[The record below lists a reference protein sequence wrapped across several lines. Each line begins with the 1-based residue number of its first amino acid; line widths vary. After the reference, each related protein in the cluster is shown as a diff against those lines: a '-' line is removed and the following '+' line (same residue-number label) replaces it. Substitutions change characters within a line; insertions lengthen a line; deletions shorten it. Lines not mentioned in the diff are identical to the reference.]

1 MKPKA
6 LIALILMFL
15 VAAFPADARKRHK
28 KQQPK
33 PEEWPEEVPDY
44 METPP
49 AEPVETPKA
58 VDFMRLEDDAMLDY
72 LISQPILGES
82 VIDAATIQ
90 RFIARHNPD
99 FDISIA
105 ETYLAVG
112 NRYGIRG
119 DIALCQ
125 SILETG
131 WFRFSDGTSVSPDQ
145 HNYCGLGV
153 TRLGQKGQSFDT
165 VEQGVTA
172 QMQHLFAY
180 ACKKPLPKGETLLDS
195 RFKLVSR
202 GIAPTWAE
210 LSGRWAANSQYA
222 RSIMRLYIQ
231 LHKFS
236 QNKLDSK

>member
-1 MKPKA
+1 MKHVA
-6 LIALILMFL
+6 LITLTLMLL
-15 VAAFPADARKRHK
+15 VSAIPADARKRHK
-28 KQQPK
+28 KQEPK

-44 METPP
+44 IETP
-49 AEPVETPKA
+49 AVQTPEA
-58 VDFMRLEDDAMLDY
+58 VQAPDFMRLEDDAMLDY
-72 LISQPILGES
+72 LMSQPILGES
-82 VIDAATIQ
+82 MIDAATIQ

-99 FDISIA
+99 FDIAIA

-131 WFRFSDGTSVSPDQ
+131 WFRFADGTSVSPDQ

-153 TRLGQKGQSFDT
+153 TKFGQKGQSFDT

-180 ACKKPLPKGETLLDS
+180 ACKKPLPEGEPLLDS

-202 GIAPTWAE
+202 GIAPTWAG

-236 QNKLDSK
+236 LNQN